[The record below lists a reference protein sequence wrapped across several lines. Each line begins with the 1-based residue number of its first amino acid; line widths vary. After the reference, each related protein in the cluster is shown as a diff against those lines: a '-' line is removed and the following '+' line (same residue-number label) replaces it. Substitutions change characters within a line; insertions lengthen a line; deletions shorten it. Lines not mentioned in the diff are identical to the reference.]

1 MASGGTTKEDS
12 ATGKGVAKAVE
23 GFQMETS
30 PLRSETLGQI
40 LEALKT
46 GGVGAQIPMIQSAVS
61 GSQRATSAALRG
73 TSDSLAGANLTGTP
87 FGQRT
92 LAEAGLAGRQQTAA
106 IPTQMAGQIAGAAP
120 QISMGAIDAIL
131 RGLSSV
137 GSSTSR
143 GRQGGVLS

>member
-1 MASGGTTKEDS
+1 MASGGTTKADS
-12 ATGKGVAKAVE
+12 ATGKGVADAVSA
-23 GFQMETS
+23 FQSETS
-30 PLRSETLGQI
+30 PLRAETFGQV

-46 GGVGAQIPMIQSAVS
+46 GGVGAQIPLIQNAVAS
-61 GSQRATSAALRG
+61 SQRATSSALRG
-73 TSDSLAGANLTGTP
+73 ASDSLGGANLTGTP

-92 LAEAGLAGRQQTAA
+92 LAEIQLGGRQQASQ
-106 IPTQMAGQIAGAAP
+106 IPTQMGSQIAGNAP

-143 GRQGGVLS
+143 GRQGGVLN